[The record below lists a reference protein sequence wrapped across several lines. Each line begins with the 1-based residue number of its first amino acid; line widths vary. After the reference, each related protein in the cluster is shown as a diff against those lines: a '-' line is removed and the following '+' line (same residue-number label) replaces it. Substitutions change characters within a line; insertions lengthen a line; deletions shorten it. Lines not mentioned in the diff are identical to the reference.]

1 METPKPTGEPDHK
14 QKSVVHFD
22 DDSEPCK
29 RTKPNRKTAS
39 EGVCR
44 KEWNGDHAK
53 SINNTKNETS
63 GKTPLEAYGASSPTL
78 DGSPGLLPNVTENE
92 LQLNQVQEPART
104 PGISANNMNNE
115 PI

>member
-1 METPKPTGEPDHK
+1 M
-14 QKSVVHFD
+14 V
-22 DDSEPCK
+22 
-29 RTKPNRKTAS
+29 AS

-44 KEWNGDHAK
+44 RKFNWDCTK
-53 SINNTKNETS
+53 DSKTTKNETS
-63 GKTPLEAYGASSPTL
+63 GKTPLEANGASSPAL